1 MRRLRS
7 RTSHVTLAS
16 LALVAAA
23 TAGAQTTGENG
34 AALEKCDKPIGTLAV
49 VEPQDEVITA
59 LTRYRLQSPTGLI
72 RLMVQQ
78 SNCFQ
83 VVERGAGMRN
93 IMQERELAQSGQL
106 QTASNVG
113 GGQLRAADF
122 VLTPNV
128 LFSEGNA
135 GGVGGAVGGF
145 LGRRNPV
152 LGVVAGGLKFKEAQT
167 NILVADTR
175 SGMQVAAAEGKAR
188 KKDFSLGALGYAGG
202 AVGGAG
208 GYTNTNEGKVVA
220 ASFLDNYNAIVRA
233 VRADPSLQRMAAAPG
248 GAAAAGAKAG
258 AVFAEGDVLVPKIAN
273 VKVFAA
279 PAESGQSVGVLGKTD
294 ELVCTGE
301 ERNGYVKVQSGSVEG
316 WVRKTLVRKP

>member
-1 MRRLRS
+1 MPGSAGLERPRAAVLRAPPPSRRPPGPRRVAAPRS
-7 RTSHVTLAS
+7 RL
-16 LALVAAA
+16 
-23 TAGAQTTGENG
+23 TAQHG
-34 AALEKCDKPIGTLAV
+34 
-49 VEPQDEVITA
+49 
-59 LTRYRLQSPTGLI
+59 
-72 RLMVQQ
+72 
-78 SNCFQ
+78 
-83 VVERGAGMRN
+83 RGR
-93 IMQERELAQSGQL
+93 
-106 QTASNVG
+106 
-113 GGQLRAADF
+113 
-122 VLTPNV
+122 
-128 LFSEGNA
+128 
-135 GGVGGAVGGF
+135 
-145 LGRRNPV
+145 
-152 LGVVAGGLKFKEAQT
+152 LKFKEAQT

-188 KKDFSLGALGYAGG
+188 KKDFSLGALGFAGG

-220 ASFLDNYNAIVRA
+220 ASFLDNYNTIVRA

-248 GAAAAGAKAG
+248 GAAAAGVKAG

>member
-135 GGVGGAVGGF
+135 GGVGGAVGG
-145 LGRRNPV
+145 
-152 LGVVAGGLKFKEAQT
+152 
-167 NILVADTR
+167 
-175 SGMQVAAAEGKAR
+175 
-188 KKDFSLGALGYAGG
+188 
-202 AVGGAG
+202 AG

-279 PAESGQSVGVLGKTD
+279 PAESGRAVGVLGKTD

-316 WVRKTLVRKP
+316 WVRKTLVRKQ